1 MRVTRQI
8 ILLVG
13 PVMLLLLTSCRTPQ
27 AQSFSQLK
35 IGMSKQEVVELL
47 GQPSSKWTAE
57 PVEDQE
63 GMKSDWSTR
72 WQYGDCLSSA
82 ASTAVAPDIAPDRVW
97 VVRFDDEDQVID
109 FRFPIRQPEGPG
121 QATHSPIQSRYD
133 SPAGLPPK

>member
-1 MRVTRQI
+1 
-8 ILLVG
+8 
-13 PVMLLLLTSCRTPQ
+13 
-27 AQSFSQLK
+27 
-35 IGMSKQEVVELL
+35 MSKQEVVELL